1 MDQAEK
7 LRNIVKAQ
15 EAETKGTGARM
26 ITVTSGKGG
35 VGKSSVS
42 VNLAIQLQK
51 LGHKVFIFDADFG
64 LANVEVM
71 FGAVP
76 KYNLSDVIFR
86 GKQIEEIIIDGPMG
100 IKFVSGGSG
109 IAELSNLTKENVRFL
124 SSKLTR
130 LETMADI
137 IIVDTG
143 AGISDTVIEFVKS
156 SEEVL
161 LVTTPEPTSITDSY
175 ALLKAL
181 ARSENF
187 DKEYTTIH
195 LLANKADNVVEGRV
209 VYNKLELVAE
219 KFLDMKLNFLGYIPN
234 DSYVMKAVMQ
244 QKPVSMIYEN
254 AKATHAFK
262 RLAECLSNNS
272 VKEVKG
278 RRGIS
283 QVFFNIL
290 KRADKSRF

>member
-7 LRNIVKAQ
+7 LRNIVREQ
-15 EAETKGTGARM
+15 EAIRSGARM

-86 GKQIEEIIIDGPMG
+86 GKQIEDILIDGPMG

-124 SSKLTR
+124 SSKLAR

-156 SEEVL
+156 SREVL

-181 ARSENF
+181 ARRENF
-187 DKEYTTIH
+187 DRKYTTIH
-195 LLANKADNVVEGRV
+195 LLANKADNVVEGRI

-244 QKPVSMIYEN
+244 QKPVSVVYEN
-254 AKATHAFK
+254 SKAARAFLH
-262 RLAECLSNNS
+262 LAECLSKNS
-272 VKEVKG
+272 VKEVKE
-278 RRGIS
+278 RKGIS

-290 KRADKSRF
+290 KR

>member
-7 LRNIVKAQ
+7 LRNIVRAQ
-15 EAETKGTGARM
+15 EAETTGTGARM

-42 VNLAIQLQK
+42 VNLAVQIQK
-51 LGHKVFIFDADFG
+51 LGQRVIIFDADFG

-76 KYNLSDVIFR
+76 KYNLSDVIFH
-86 GKQIEEIIIDGPMG
+86 GKQIEEIIVDGPMG
-100 IKFVSGGSG
+100 IKFV
-109 IAELSNLTKENVRFL
+109 TKENVRFL
-124 SSKLTR
+124 SSKLAR
-130 LETMADI
+130 LEAMADV

-143 AGISDTVIEFVKS
+143 AGISDTVIDFVKS
-156 SEEVL
+156 SGEVL

-187 DKEYTTIH
+187 DRKYTTIH
-195 LLANKADNVVEGRV
+195 LLANKADNVVEGKI

-219 KFLDMKLNFLGYIPN
+219 KFLDMRLNFLGYIPN

-244 QKPVSMIYEN
+244 QKPVSMLYEN
-254 AKATHAFK
+254 SRAAHAFK
-262 RLAECLSNNS
+262 RLAERLVEGSA
-272 VKEVKG
+272 KETK
-278 RRGIS
+278 RRKGIS
-283 QVFFNIL
+283 QVFFDL
-290 KRADKSRF
+290 FKRADKSRF

>member
-7 LRNIVKAQ
+7 LRNIVRAQ
-15 EAETKGTGARM
+15 EAETTGTGARM

-42 VNLAIQLQK
+42 VNLAVQIQK
-51 LGHKVFIFDADFG
+51 LGQRVIIFDADFG

-76 KYNLSDVIFR
+76 KYNLSDVIFH
-86 GKQIEEIIIDGPMG
+86 GKQIEEIIVDGPMG

-124 SSKLTR
+124 SSKLAR
-130 LETMADI
+130 LEAMADV

-143 AGISDTVIEFVKS
+143 AGISDTVIDFVKS
-156 SEEVL
+156 SGEVL

-187 DKEYTTIH
+187 DRKYTTIH
-195 LLANKADNVVEGRV
+195 LLANKADNVVEGKI

-219 KFLDMKLNFLGYIPN
+219 KFLDMRLNFLGYIPN
-234 DSYVMKAVMQ
+234 DSYVMRAVMQ
-244 QKPVSMIYEN
+244 QKPVSMLYEN
-254 AKATHAFK
+254 SKAAHAFK
-262 RLAECLSNNS
+262 RLAERLVEGSA
-272 VKEVKG
+272 KETK
-278 RRGIS
+278 RRKGIS
-283 QVFFNIL
+283 QVFFDL
-290 KRADKSRF
+290 FKRADKSRF